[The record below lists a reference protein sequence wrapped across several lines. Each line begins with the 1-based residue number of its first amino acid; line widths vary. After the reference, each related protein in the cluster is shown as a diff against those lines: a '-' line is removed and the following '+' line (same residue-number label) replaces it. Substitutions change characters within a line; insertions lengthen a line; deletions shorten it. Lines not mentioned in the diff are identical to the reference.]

1 MASLNSS
8 IDTVPS
14 LRASY
19 RSIEFL
25 PAPRSACDTWL
36 SCPGMAVWIE
46 RHAWRSTLPTAR
58 ICEYCSMAY
67 PCSSADLPPASSAS
81 LNASAMSV
89 ARSIDP
95 VTGAMFCTM
104 PAMASS
110 DVGRPVS
117 RSLMSWMLDAAD
129 SDE

>member
-1 MASLNSS
+1 
-8 IDTVPS
+8 
-14 LRASY
+14 
-19 RSIEFL
+19 
-25 PAPRSACDTWL
+25 
-36 SCPGMAVWIE
+36 
-46 RHAWRSTLPTAR
+46 
-58 ICEYCSMAY
+58 
-67 PCSSADLPPASSAS
+67 
-81 LNASAMSV
+81 MSV